1 MATKIYSA
9 PKEIKEPTF
18 NFKNF
23 NYKEHQKKEDKYI
36 ADLKAY
42 LAEKGYTGK
51 NAGET
56 ISFPVADSQA
66 VYMVISMRPLQ
77 LMHVPI
83 GDAWSFQYIERL
95 TAKDVQQ
102 KIDQR
107 RNIEK
112 LFSQNSN
119 KK

>member
-1 MATKIYSA
+1 MAAKIYSA

-18 NFKNF
+18 NFENF
-23 NYKEHQKKEDKYI
+23 NQKKHQEQEDKYI

-66 VYMVISMRPLQ
+66 VYMIVSMRPLQ
-77 LMHVPI
+77 LMHVPV
-83 GDAWSFQYIERL
+83 GDAWSFQYVDRL

-102 KIDQR
+102 KIDQK
-107 RNIEK
+107 IAIAK
-112 LFSQNSN
+112 IFSDRS